1 MRVTKYYTY
10 SKLNCY
16 TLNYSK
22 KVLKMY
28 GLSKKVKH
36 FNDKNCK
43 KYNLFSEI
51 LFLNGIEL
59 YIYIYKKNVIIFRN
73 IEFMGHKNI
82 HLLYQNLL

>member
-36 FNDKNCK
+36 YNDKNCK

-59 YIYIYKKNVIIFRN
+59 YIYIKKMLSFFEI
-73 IEFMGHKNI
+73 
-82 HLLYQNLL
+82 LNLWGIKIYTFYIKT